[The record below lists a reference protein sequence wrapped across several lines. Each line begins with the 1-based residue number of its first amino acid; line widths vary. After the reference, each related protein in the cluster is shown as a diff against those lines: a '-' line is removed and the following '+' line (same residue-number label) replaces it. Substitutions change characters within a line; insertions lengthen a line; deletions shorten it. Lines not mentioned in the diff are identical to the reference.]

1 MLEVRA
7 AAREL
12 EHFHIVNPALPDME
26 AQCSPE
32 SLPAHKAHRSGVKGQ
47 HLIPLVIYYF
57 QYMRMSADEEGRAIT
72 LDERTRADIVMPRIP
87 PDMCHQ
93 HIHPAAFEI
102 LMSGV
107 FRADILPVAV
117 PVNGHQRLE
126 IGERLREGRTAA
138 EIPGVPELL
147 HRFQKSAELISEDPV
162 GIGNQTYV
170 HNVKAAAED

>member
-1 MLEVRA
+1 MLEARA
-7 AAREL
+7 AALEL
-12 EHFHIVNPALPDME
+12 KHFHIVNPSLPDME
-26 AQCSPE
+26 AQGRPE
-32 SLPAHKAHRSGVKGQ
+32 SLPAHKAHRPGVKGQ

-57 QYMRMSADEEGRAIT
+57 QYMRMSADEEGRSIT

-93 HIHPAAFEI
+93 HIHTATVEI

-107 FRADILPVAV
+107 LRADILPVAISIDS
-117 PVNGHQRLE
+117 HQRLE
-126 IGERLREGRTAA
+126 IGERLRERRTAA
-138 EIPGVPELL
+138 EIPCVPELL

-170 HNVKAAAED
+170 HNVKTAAED